1 MKQSTSIIVTDEH
14 HKAMSWCLKNNIK
27 IYPKVVKNGFRIEI
41 NDNGKL
47 IRSPKVYSDLEVQLK
62 MWELYLYF
70 YKKFK
75 K

>member
-1 MKQSTSIIVTDEH
+1 MKRINIETTEEH

-70 YKKFK
+70 YKKFQK
-75 K
+75 

>member
-1 MKQSTSIIVTDEH
+1 MKKLNIETTDEH
-14 HKAMSWCLKNNIK
+14 HKAMSWCFKNNIK
-27 IYPKVVKNGFRIEI
+27 IYPKVAKNGFRIEI

-70 YKKFK
+70 YKKFEK
-75 K
+75 

>member
-1 MKQSTSIIVTDEH
+1 MKKLNIETTEEH
-14 HKAMSWCLKNNIK
+14 HEAMSWCLKNNIK
-27 IYPKVVKNGFRIEI
+27 IYPKVAKNGFRIEI

>member
-1 MKQSTSIIVTDEH
+1 MKRINIETTDEH

-70 YKKFK
+70 YKKFEK
-75 K
+75 

>member
-1 MKQSTSIIVTDEH
+1 LKRINIETTEEH
-14 HKAMSWCLKNNIK
+14 HEAMSWCLKNNIK

-47 IRSPKVYSDLEVQLK
+47 IRSPKVYLDLEVQLK

>member
-1 MKQSTSIIVTDEH
+1 MKKLNIETTEEH
-14 HKAMSWCLKNNIK
+14 HEAMSWCLKNNIK
-27 IYPKVVKNGFRIEI
+27 IYPKVAKSGFRIEI
-41 NDNGKL
+41 NDNNKL

>member
-1 MKQSTSIIVTDEH
+1 MKRINIETTEEH

-47 IRSPKVYSDLEVQLK
+47 IRSPKVYSHLEVQLK

>member
-1 MKQSTSIIVTDEH
+1 MKKLNIETTDEH